1 MSTTVMNELTQ
12 SDDLDTL
19 AANSPG
25 PGLLI
30 LSTTLQLIYSD
41 RRAWDI
47 CKRIQSSSGKTAA
60 GVLPPPV
67 TQVCEEVVKHLAVR
81 TDVKDWEDFRVKRVV
96 GDPQQPIFLCGF
108 GLPTPVG
115 GKSRVLIILEDIGPR
130 QDNLVAQAKTRFGFT
145 EREIAVLNNL
155 MKGWTNKEIA
165 NALTI
170 TEQTVKEHIK
180 HIMAKTGMTTRTGIL
195 VKVLGV

>member
-1 MSTTVMNELTQ
+1 MGTTAMDELTQ

-67 TQVCEEVVKHLAVR
+67 TQVCEEVVK
-81 TDVKDWEDFRVKRVV
+81 
-96 GDPQQPIFLCGF
+96 
-108 GLPTPVG
+108 
-115 GKSRVLIILEDIGPR
+115 
-130 QDNLVAQAKTRFGFT
+130 
-145 EREIAVLNNL
+145 
-155 MKGWTNKEIA
+155 
-165 NALTI
+165 
-170 TEQTVKEHIK
+170 EHIK